1 MSHPLIKDAEQKMD
15 KSVESLQQEL
25 SGFRTGRATPNL
37 LDVVHVDAYGSK
49 MKINQLGN
57 ITVPDSHLIVIDL
70 WDKSLIGAVEKAI
83 MASPLG
89 VNPSNDG
96 RLIRIPIPPLSEERR
111 KELTKVANKMA
122 EEARVAVR
130 NIRRH
135 VLETLKKEQ
144 KDGKITEDD
153 LHRLSDEV
161 QKLTDKHIEK
171 IDQVLKAKEKDIM
184 EG

>member
-1 MSHPLIKDAEQKMD
+1 MSHPLIKEAEQKMD

-57 ITVPDSHLIVIDL
+57 VTVPDSHLIVIDL

-135 VLETLKKEQ
+135 ILETLKKEQ

>member
-1 MSHPLIKDAEQKMD
+1 MSHPLIKEAEQKMD

-135 VLETLKKEQ
+135 ILETLKKEQ

-153 LHRLSDEV
+153 LHRFSDEV

>member
-1 MSHPLIKDAEQKMD
+1 MPHPLIKEAEQKMD

-57 ITVPDSHLIVIDL
+57 VTVPDSHLIVIDL
-70 WDKSLIGAVEKAI
+70 WDKSLIGVVEKAI
-83 MASPLG
+83 LASPLG
-89 VNPSNDG
+89 VTPSNDG

-135 VLETLKKEQ
+135 ILETLKKEQ

-153 LHRLSDEV
+153 LHRLSDEI

>member
-1 MSHPLIKDAEQKMD
+1 MSHPLIKEAEQKMD

>member
-1 MSHPLIKDAEQKMD
+1 MSHPLIKDTEQKMD

>member
-1 MSHPLIKDAEQKMD
+1 MSHPLIKEAEQKMD
-15 KSVESLQQEL
+15 KSIESLQQEL

-57 ITVPDSHLIVIDL
+57 VTVPDSHLIVIDL
-70 WDKSLIGAVEKAI
+70 WDKALIGTVEKAI

-89 VNPSNDG
+89 ITPSNDG

-111 KELTKVANKMA
+111 KELIKVAHKMA

-135 VLETLKKEQ
+135 ILETLKKEE

-153 LHRLSDEV
+153 FHHFSEEV
-161 QKLTDKHIEK
+161 QKLTDKRIEK
-171 IDQVLKAKEKDIM
+171 IDQILKAKEKDIT

>member
-1 MSHPLIKDAEQKMD
+1 MPHPLLKDAESKMD
-15 KSVESLQQEL
+15 KSVENLQKEL
-25 SGFRTGRATPNL
+25 SGIRTGRATPQL
-37 LDVVHVDAYGSK
+37 LDVVHVDAYGTK

-57 ITVPDSHLIVIDL
+57 VTVPDPHMIVIDL
-70 WDKSLIGAVEKAI
+70 WDKSLIQAVEKAI

-89 VNPSNDG
+89 VTPSNDG

-111 KELTKVANKMA
+111 RELTKVANKMA

-130 NIRRH
+130 NIRRN
-135 VLETLKKEQ
+135 VLEALKKEE
-144 KDGKITEDD
+144 KEGKITEDEF
-153 LHRLSDEV
+153 HKLSDEV

-171 IDQVLKAKEKDIM
+171 IDQILKAKEKDIM

>member
-1 MSHPLIKDAEQKMD
+1 MPHPLIKDAEQKMD

-57 ITVPDSHLIVIDL
+57 VTVPDSHLIVIDL
-70 WDKSLIGAVEKAI
+70 WDKSLMGAVEKAI

-144 KDGKITEDD
+144 KEGKITEDD

>member
-1 MSHPLIKDAEQKMD
+1 MPHPLIKEAEQKME

-89 VNPSNDG
+89 VTPSNDG

-111 KELTKVANKMA
+111 KELIKVAHKMA
-122 EEARVAVR
+122 EEARVAIR

-135 VLETLKKEQ
+135 TLEVLKKEE

-153 LHRLSDEV
+153 FHRFSEEV
-161 QKLTDKHIEK
+161 QKLTDKQIEK
-171 IDQVLKAKEKDIM
+171 IEQILKAKEKDII
-184 EG
+184 ES

>member
-1 MSHPLIKDAEQKMD
+1 MSHPLIKEAEQKMD
-15 KSVESLQQEL
+15 KSVENLQQEL

-57 ITVPDSHLIVIDL
+57 VTVPDSHLIVIDL
-70 WDKSLIGAVEKAI
+70 WDKSLIATVEKAI

-135 VLETLKKEQ
+135 ILETLKKEQ

>member
-1 MSHPLIKDAEQKMD
+1 MAHPILKETETKMD
-15 KSVESLQQEL
+15 KSIENFQKEL
-25 SGFRTGRATPNL
+25 SGIRTGRATPQL
-37 LDVVHVDAYGSK
+37 LDVVHVDAYGTK

-57 ITVPDSHLIVIDL
+57 VTVPDPHLIVIDL
-70 WDKSLIGAVEKAI
+70 WDKSLIPAVEKAI

-89 VNPSNDG
+89 VTPSNDG

-130 NIRRH
+130 NIRRTAI
-135 VLETLKKEQ
+135 EQLKKEE
-144 KDGKITEDD
+144 KDGKITEDE
-153 LHRLSDEV
+153 LHKLTDEV

-171 IDQVLKAKEKDIM
+171 IEQILKAKEKDIM

>member
-1 MSHPLIKDAEQKMD
+1 MSHPLIKEAEQKME

-89 VNPSNDG
+89 VTPSNDG

-111 KELTKVANKMA
+111 KELIKVAHKMA
-122 EEARVAVR
+122 EEARVAIR

-135 VLETLKKEQ
+135 TLEVLKKEE

-153 LHRLSDEV
+153 FHRFSEEV
-161 QKLTDKHIEK
+161 QKLTDKQIEK
-171 IDQVLKAKEKDIM
+171 IEQILKAKEKDII
-184 EG
+184 ES

>member
-1 MSHPLIKDAEQKMD
+1 MSHPLIKEAEHKMD

>member
-1 MSHPLIKDAEQKMD
+1 MPHPLIKEAEQKMD
-15 KSVESLQQEL
+15 KSVENLQQEL

-57 ITVPDSHLIVIDL
+57 VTVPDSHLIVIDL
-70 WDKSLIGAVEKAI
+70 WDKSLISVVEKAI

-122 EEARVAVR
+122 EESRVAVR

>member
-1 MSHPLIKDAEQKMD
+1 MSHPLIKEAEQKMD

-37 LDVVHVDAYGSK
+37 LDIVHVDAYGSK

-57 ITVPDSHLIVIDL
+57 VTVPDSHLIVIDL

-135 VLETLKKEQ
+135 ILETLKKEQ

>member
-1 MSHPLIKDAEQKMD
+1 MSHPLLKEAEQKMA
-15 KSVESLQQEL
+15 KSIESLQQEF
-25 SGFRTGRATPNL
+25 SGFRTGRATPSL

-57 ITVPDSHLIVIDL
+57 VTVPDPHMIVIDL

-89 VNPSNDG
+89 VTPSNDG
-96 RLIRIPIPPLSEERR
+96 RLIRVPIPPLSEERR
-111 KELTKVANKMA
+111 RELTKVANKLA

-130 NIRRH
+130 NVRRH
-135 VLETLKKEQ
+135 VIESLKKEQ

-153 LHRLSDEV
+153 LHRLTDEV
-161 QKLTDKHIEK
+161 QKITDKHIEK
-171 IDQVLKAKEKDIM
+171 IDQLLKAKEKDIM

>member
-1 MSHPLIKDAEQKMD
+1 
-15 KSVESLQQEL
+15 
-25 SGFRTGRATPNL
+25 
-37 LDVVHVDAYGSK
+37 
-49 MKINQLGN
+49 
-57 ITVPDSHLIVIDL
+57 PDSHLIVIDL

-89 VNPSNDG
+89 VTPSNDG

-111 KELTKVANKMA
+111 KELIKVAHKMA

-135 VLETLKKEQ
+135 ILETLKKEE
-144 KDGKITEDD
+144 KNSKITEDD
-153 LHRLSDEV
+153 FHRFSDEI
-161 QKLTDKHIEK
+161 QKLTDKQIEK
-171 IDQVLKAKEKDIM
+171 IEQILKAKEKDIT

>member
-1 MSHPLIKDAEQKMD
+1 MSHPLIKEAEQKMD

-135 VLETLKKEQ
+135 ILETLKKEQ
-144 KDGKITEDD
+144 KDGKITEDE

>member
-1 MSHPLIKDAEQKMD
+1 ME

-89 VNPSNDG
+89 VTPSNDG

-111 KELTKVANKMA
+111 KELIKVAHKMA
-122 EEARVAVR
+122 EEARVAIR

-135 VLETLKKEQ
+135 TLEVLKKEE

-153 LHRLSDEV
+153 FHRFSEEV
-161 QKLTDKHIEK
+161 QKLTDKQIEK
-171 IDQVLKAKEKDIM
+171 IEQILKAKEKDII
-184 EG
+184 ES

>member
-1 MSHPLIKDAEQKMD
+1 MPHPLIKDAEQKMD

-70 WDKSLIGAVEKAI
+70 WDKSLMSAVEKAI

-171 IDQVLKAKEKDIM
+171 IDQILKAKEKDIM